1 MLNILSAASLFVLT
15 FLVYLK
21 TLAPGVVGFDSAELV
36 TGVYTQGIV
45 HPTGYPTYLLLG
57 KLFSNLPFGN
67 SAFRINLMSA
77 FFASLSVVLLY
88 FVLQRLL
95 KDWKFAWLGALFF
108 AFSNYFWQMA
118 LVAEVYTLHTFFLSL
133 NLLWVLRWH
142 QDGDFK
148 NLYAFALC
156 MGLSMTNHVSSAI
169 FMPGFAWLILSSPN
183 WKWPQVKTWFKL
195 GGLFVLGLLPYL
207 YFPIRAASHPT
218 LNYADTYYEVNLTTL
233 KGMWWMISGE
243 AYQFYTFAYSLRQI
257 PQEIFRFLGYLWR
270 NFFGVGFFFGLLGIY
285 QLWKTNKHILTG
297 FFLVFIA
304 NAFFFIN
311 YAVYDKDTMFLPAYL
326 AWAIFCAYGML
337 MIYKWLEDWVRL
349 AGMPRFVKTSFLIML
364 VLVNVLA
371 VGLNWKWLDMS
382 EHTVAADFAQEV
394 LLNASEDATVIASW
408 SPAVVLEYYQLVEGQ
423 RKDLNILNR
432 SRFNVAN
439 YYAVDSTTALSRA
452 EILKEIQKIELEVV
466 NSEIEKRSVYMTE
479 YDSLFAQ
486 YFDYIPEGNYFRLS
500 SRQAEVSKPIQ

>member
-1 MLNILSAASLFVLT
+1 M
-15 FLVYLK
+15 
-21 TLAPGVVGFDSAELV
+21 
-36 TGVYTQGIV
+36 
-45 HPTGYPTYLLLG
+45 
-57 KLFSNLPFGN
+57 
-67 SAFRINLMSA
+67 
-77 FFASLSVVLLY
+77 
-88 FVLQRLL
+88 
-95 KDWKFAWLGALFF
+95 
-108 AFSNYFWQMA
+108 
-118 LVAEVYTLHTFFLSL
+118 
-133 NLLWVLRWH
+133 
-142 QDGDFK
+142 
-148 NLYAFALC
+148 
-156 MGLSMTNHVSSAI
+156 
-169 FMPGFAWLILSSPN
+169 
-183 WKWPQVKTWFKL
+183 
-195 GGLFVLGLLPYL
+195 
-207 YFPIRAASHPT
+207 
-218 LNYADTYYEVNLTTL
+218 
-233 KGMWWMISGE
+233 
-243 AYQFYTFAYSLRQI
+243 
-257 PQEIFRFLGYLWR
+257 WR
-270 NFFGVGFFFGLLGIY
+270 NFFGIGIFFGLLGIF
-285 QLWKTNKHILTG
+285 QLWKTNKHILAG
-297 FFLVFIA
+297 FFLVFLA

-337 MIYKWLEDWVRL
+337 MIYKWLDDWVRV

-394 LLNASEDATVIASW
+394 LINASQDATVIASW

-500 SRQAEVSKPIQ
+500 SRKAEGSDSIH